1 MRLHMSSTQS
11 QDHHLNRKVYVIKE
25 KAMSTG
31 KQTNQEGNGTGNIDA
46 SNARSNHLDQCT
58 LFGIGSTARDIV
70 LFSVA
75 FHRSKYRLMDALAR
89 LCQCKLKYMEQQQY
103 KRNVITSPDHNV
115 EDVYDNMDEE
125 KQLLDNGME
134 EKHHPL
140 HPQHHHRKASSLV
153 AFNER
158 WLMNWKIISMIR
170 CDDGQSQSQINHATV
185 SSFIGQ
191 RPLNTEAVILPYL
204 IDTAINQQATEIDTV
219 CARGIKN
226 SADNSI
232 NMCTRFNAETMKEMK
247 RKRIRTAIYRILGV

>member
-1 MRLHMSSTQS
+1 
-11 QDHHLNRKVYVIKE
+11 
-25 KAMSTG
+25 MSTG
-31 KQTNQEGNGTGNIDA
+31 KQTNQEGNGTGNIDV
-46 SNARSNHLDQCT
+46 SNARSNHLDQCM

-89 LCQCKLKYMEQQQY
+89 LCQCKLKYMEQHQY

-153 AFNER
+153 AFNEQHKKH
-158 WLMNWKIISMIR
+158 WFQGFI
-170 CDDGQSQSQINHATV
+170 SQSEV
-185 SSFIGQ
+185 EFG
-191 RPLNTEAVILPYL
+191 LPWLGL
-204 IDTAINQQATEIDTV
+204 IKLE
-219 CARGIKN
+219 
-226 SADNSI
+226 
-232 NMCTRFNAETMKEMK
+232 
-247 RKRIRTAIYRILGV
+247 LGTHHPVESPQHIC